1 MYSAELY
8 TVSDLDKIVIPVVG
22 KSNSQFD
29 RHLHSAGVSPPLIV
43 CGMMGTDVSI
53 LVYLVS
59 IDY

>member
-1 MYSAELY
+1 MESTAFEMSFGNLHKDG
-8 TVSDLDKIVIPVVG
+8 V
-22 KSNSQFD
+22 NS
-29 RHLHSAGVSPPLIV
+29 PLIV